1 MIGQPSAMYN
11 SGASSRC
18 RESEWGG
25 VCSKAFFNDRV
36 HIRMV
41 IPPDFE
47 DFSEKM
53 SMEKPDS
60 CRNLLTG
67 CKLDSTGNIVFLLAS
82 NVPQMG
88 KTLICG
94 G

>member
-1 MIGQPSAMYN
+1 MIGQPSVMYN

-25 VCSKAFFNDRV
+25 VCSKAIFNDRV
-36 HIRMV
+36 HIRMG
-41 IPPDFE
+41 IAPDFA

-53 SMEKPDS
+53 SMEKSDS

-67 CKLDSTGNIVFLLAS
+67 CTLDSTENIVFLSAN
-82 NVPQMG
+82 NVPRMV
-88 KTLICG
+88 KKFMCG

>member
-1 MIGQPSAMYN
+1 P
-11 SGASSRC
+11 GAFLRC

-25 VCSKAFFNDRV
+25 VCSKAIFNEKN
-36 HIRMV
+36 HIRMG
-41 IPPDFE
+41 IAPDFAG
-47 DFSEKM
+47 FPGKK
-53 SMEKPDS
+53 SMENSDS

-67 CKLDSTGNIVFLLAS
+67 CTLDSTGNMVFLLAN
-82 NVPQMG
+82 NVPLMG